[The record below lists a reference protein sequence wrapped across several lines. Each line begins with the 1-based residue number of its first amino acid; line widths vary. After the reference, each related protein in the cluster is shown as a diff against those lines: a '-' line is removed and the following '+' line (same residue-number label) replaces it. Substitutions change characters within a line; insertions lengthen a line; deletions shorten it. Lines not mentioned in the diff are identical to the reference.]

1 MSIFSL
7 GRALCAVRI
16 GTPGDGTAGDPIL
29 VDSSSDDDIVIVP
42 RVRNNPQVR
51 AWSCGRASHGVRQES
66 MAYLNRM
73 CSRSTA
79 KWSQINGERK
89 QFDLATD
96 LNDLTDTA
104 KGWIE
109 RHHER
114 IDVLGCLREAAIS
127 AKEYL
132 STELG
137 ITRELGE
144 FRSFSVLKQ
153 EAGSPAQW
161 PHIDNMEKE
170 VFIVAC
176 SAGVTTTL
184 VYKGSYEAPISGD
197 DRTPTERANQPQKL
211 ARIFNADYP
220 PPANLLELL
229 APLVMKDPHAEHG
242 GMQLTHADEHPLN
255 IGEFLCIQGP
265 VIHAGPGGERTV
277 LFFTTS
283 SIYDPQMQWGAPIA
297 ALAFNSAK
305 QLMRTTEWY
314 TEYDPTAHMMGITP
328 KGVEILNSENA
339 DGRKLELLRQ
349 YVTEN
354 VNDDAPTTESSAGT
368 SSKEDESMD
377 EYVPQEDSMS

>member
-29 VDSSSDDDIVIVP
+29 VDSSSDDDIVTVP
-42 RVRNNPQVR
+42 RARNNSQVR
-51 AWSCGRASHGVRQES
+51 DWSCGRASHGVRRES
-66 MAYLNRM
+66 MSYLDKM
-73 CSRSTA
+73 CSRESA
-79 KWSQINGERK
+79 DWSQINGRRK
-89 QFDLATD
+89 QFDLAND
-96 LNDLTDTA
+96 LNDLTDIA
-104 KGWIE
+104 KGWIIRPYE
-109 RHHER
+109 RA
-114 IDVLGCLREAAIS
+114 DVLGCLREAAIS
-127 AKEYL
+127 AKDHL
-132 STELG
+132 RRLG
-137 ITRELGE
+137 ITRELSE

-176 SAGVTTTL
+176 SKDVTTTL
-184 VYKGSYEAPISGD
+184 VYKGSYEAPIDSN
-197 DRTPTERANQPQKL
+197 DRTPTELANQPQKL
-211 ARIFNADYP
+211 ARIVNAAYP

-229 APLVMKDPHAEHG
+229 APLVMKDPHAEQG
-242 GMQLTHADEHPLN
+242 GMHLTHADERPLN

-283 SIYDPQMQWGAPIA
+283 SIYDPHMQWGAPIA

-305 QLMRTTEWY
+305 QLMRTIEWY
-314 TEYDPTAHMMGITP
+314 NEYDPTAHMDEITP
-328 KGVEILNSENA
+328 KGVEILNSGN
-339 DGRKLELLRQ
+339 DNDTKLKLLRQ

-354 VNDDAPTTESSAGT
+354 VNEDVPITESSDGT

-377 EYVPQEDSMS
+377 EYVPEEDSMS